1 MFREGILNGPQEV
14 KEQASLILGEIIKLT
29 SEEALKPSVV
39 HITGPLIRILGD
51 RFNYSVKVAILD
63 TLGLLLEKVCK
74 YYCLWLLSVLIL
86 RLRNF
91 SVSMKANVIQNYIQ
105 FYFLEEKMKMLFYN
119 KTNSQIFL
127 IFKIGFPK
135 LNLVKFM

>member
-63 TLGLLLEKVCK
+63 TLGLLLEKVFK

-91 SVSMKANVIQNYIQ
+91 SVSMKANYIQ